1 VVAVEVTSSLACA
14 NPVPATQSVTMTVT
28 PDATINLTSAND
40 VQTVCNGTAM
50 TDIVYSITNATNATV
65 TGVPAGITG
74 TYNSGTFTISGT
86 STQIGIFNYTV
97 TAVGCGNVTATG
109 TISIGPDATINLI
122 SASENTS
129 VCNDGTPMTPI
140 VFQLNSGATGAT
152 LTSTPALPAGIT
164 GSYNSG
170 TGVYTISGSSTQ
182 PGIYDYTVTTTGC
195 GSGDSINGT
204 IIVNDGL
211 PTTPNI
217 SGNTAFLC
225 VVQQATYNVNPD
237 PNVDSY
243 TWTVTPGLSIVS
255 GQSTNEIVI
264 EFNPGFNLTETI
276 SVVAINACGSSAVD
290 TQNVSL
296 NFNVTNIDAGPD
308 IYICAGTTQV
318 TMNGNAG
325 GLDYDE
331 WTWDDNGAG
340 GSFSSTLVG
349 QDCQFYIYNPGCG
362 WFCTICTDVYD
373 YSETSTYSIPATAQP
388 GDIITIS
395 LETTFSFPFWCD
407 PIESTMQIHILED
420 PEADIVST
428 DQTICEGD
436 SATINFT
443 GTTGA
448 QIRYNDGSG
457 NTQVLLDSSGNYSLN
472 VTPTATTTYT
482 LNRVTYT

>member
-1 VVAVEVTSSLACA
+1 
-14 NPVPATQSVTMTVT
+14 
-28 PDATINLTSAND
+28 
-40 VQTVCNGTAM
+40 
-50 TDIVYSITNATNATV
+50 
-65 TGVPAGITG
+65 
-74 TYNSGTFTISGT
+74 
-86 STQIGIFNYTV
+86 
-97 TAVGCGNVTATG
+97 
-109 TISIGPDATINLI
+109 
-122 SASENTS
+122 
-129 VCNDGTPMTPI
+129 
-140 VFQLNSGATGAT
+140 
-152 LTSTPALPAGIT
+152 
-164 GSYNSG
+164 
-170 TGVYTISGSSTQ
+170 
-182 PGIYDYTVTTTGC
+182 
-195 GSGDSINGT
+195 
-204 IIVNDGL
+204 GL

-443 GTTGA
+443 GTPGA

-482 LNRVTYT
+482 LNRVRYTNGAYPGSNNNCNITLNESVTINVNTTPTVTVPADITICEGDTVDLSSASISGTNAVGTWTTSGNGTFAGNTYTPGNIDIFNSPITLTYTNTPSDGICPSISDSMVVTINLAPTIYAGVDQTICSSDSVTMTASFGGSTTSGTWSG